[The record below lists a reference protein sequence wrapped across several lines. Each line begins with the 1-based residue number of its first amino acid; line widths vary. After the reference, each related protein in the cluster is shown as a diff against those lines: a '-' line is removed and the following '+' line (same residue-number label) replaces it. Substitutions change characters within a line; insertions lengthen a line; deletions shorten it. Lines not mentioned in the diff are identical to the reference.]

1 MATRAK
7 TAATA
12 AKAITEVAKI
22 QIEPMSPNPNS
33 AEPEIPA
40 GETIT
45 QSQRENLRK
54 YFERNVWPFIP
65 PAELGRTLTSDE
77 EDQILGYDA

>member
-1 MATRAK
+1 LATRAK

-40 GETIT
+40 GETSA
-45 QSQRENLRK
+45 QSQRENLRQ
-54 YFERNVWPFIP
+54 YLEQNVWPFVP
-65 PAELGRTLTSDE
+65 PAELGRTLKRDE